1 MLDELSKMPV
11 ARRRRLGSRWGL
23 GAVLLA
29 LTAWLCWT
37 VVTSPNLDW
46 AVIGSYLFA
55 EPILSGV
62 GVTLLLT
69 VSTLLFG
76 LVLGMLLA
84 LMRQSDNPVLSAAY
98 TAYVWFFRGTPL
110 LVQLVFWFNLALL
123 FPRIGIGIPGTS
135 LGWYGEANT
144 LITPFVAALF
154 GLALHE
160 AAYMAEIIRG
170 GFLAVPRG
178 QVDAALMIGMTPA
191 QASRRIVV
199 PQAVRVILPAL
210 GNQFILIL
218 KGTSMVSVIGG
229 GDLLTRAQQIY
240 GQNYQVI
247 ALLLVASLWYL
258 ALVSLA
264 SIGQHYLERGLR

>member
-1 MLDELSKMPV
+1 MLDELSKMAIAP
-11 ARRRRLGSRWGL
+11 RRRLGSRWGL
-23 GAVLLA
+23 GALLLA

-37 VVTSPNLDW
+37 VVTSPNLEW
-46 AVIGSYLFA
+46 EVIGSYLFA
-55 EPILSGV
+55 EPVLSGV

-69 VSTLLFG
+69 VAT
-76 LVLGMLLA
+76 LVLGLLIGMLLA
-84 LMRQSDNPVLSAAY
+84 LMRQSGNPVLSAAY
-98 TAYVWFFRGTPL
+98 AAYIWFFRGTPL

-135 LGWYGEANT
+135 LGWYGEANN

-160 AAYMAEIIRG
+160 GAYMAEIIRG

-178 QVDAALMIGMTPA
+178 QVDAALMIGMTPG
-191 QASRRIVV
+191 QAARRIVV

-247 ALLLVASLWYL
+247 ALLVVASLWYL

-264 SIGQHYLERGLR
+264 SIGQHYLERSLR